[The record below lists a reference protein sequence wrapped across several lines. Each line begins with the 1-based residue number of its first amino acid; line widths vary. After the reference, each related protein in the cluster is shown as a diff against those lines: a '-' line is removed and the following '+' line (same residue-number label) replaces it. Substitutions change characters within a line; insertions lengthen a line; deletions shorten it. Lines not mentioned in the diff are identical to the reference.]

1 MIINTGSS
9 GSYPDDIITND
20 PHTDE
25 ICTLDIHA
33 DENSPVRLAE
43 PIIY

>member
-1 MIINTGSS
+1 MIINTSS
-9 GSYPDDIITND
+9 IGSYTDDMIMND